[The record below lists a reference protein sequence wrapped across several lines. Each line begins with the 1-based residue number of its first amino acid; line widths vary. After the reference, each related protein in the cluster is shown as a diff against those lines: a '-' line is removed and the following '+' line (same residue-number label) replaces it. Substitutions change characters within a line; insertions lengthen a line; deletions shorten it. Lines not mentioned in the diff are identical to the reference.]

1 MPSIQPKTLQSQ
13 LIEKLKSTYGERE
26 ASNLSHLL
34 LDHFCSLNRMAIAM
48 NNAVEIAS
56 SDLESL
62 EQAIEKLLAHVPIQH
77 IMGEVEFYGCK
88 IKTDGR
94 ALIPRPETEELV
106 DWIYQENALDAPHIL
121 DIGTGTGCIPIALKR
136 AIPQAKVNALDIS
149 TEALALAK
157 ENAHANDVTI
167 DFAQLDVLKD
177 VIPFQQLDII
187 VSNPPYIPIQEKD
200 SMESNVVDF
209 EPNLALF
216 VSDEDPL
223 IFYRVIAEQAIQ
235 LLNLGG
241 ILYFEIHENFG
252 QMLVTLME
260 EIGFT
265 NVTLKQ
271 DLQGKDR
278 MIQAQKYYNEEID
291 FAPWRL
297 R

>member
-34 LDHFCSLNRMAIAM
+34 LDHFCSLNRMAVAM
-48 NNAVEIAS
+48 NNAVEIAC

-62 EQAIEKLLAHVPIQH
+62 ARAIEKLLAHEPIQH

-88 IKTDGR
+88 IKTDDR

-136 AIPQAKVNALDIS
+136 AIPQAKVNAVDIS

-157 ENAHANDVTI
+157 ENAQANDVTI

-187 VSNPPYIPIQEKD
+187 VSNPPYIPIQEKE

-209 EPNLALF
+209 GPNLALF

-278 MIQAQKYYNEEID
+278 MIQAQKYYK
-291 FAPWRL
+291 
-297 R
+297 

>member
-34 LDHFCSLNRMAIAM
+34 LDHFCSLNRMAVAM

-62 EQAIEKLLAHVPIQH
+62 ARAIEKLLAHEPIQH

-88 IKTDGR
+88 IKTDDR

-136 AIPQAKVNALDIS
+136 AIPQAKVNAVDIS

-157 ENAHANDVTI
+157 ENAQANDVTI

-187 VSNPPYIPIQEKD
+187 VSNPPYIPIQEKE

-278 MIQAQKYYNEEID
+278 MIQAQKYYK
-291 FAPWRL
+291 
-297 R
+297 

>member
-34 LDHFCSLNRMAIAM
+34 LDHFCSLNRMAVAM

-62 EQAIEKLLAHVPIQH
+62 ARGIEKLLAHEPIQH

-88 IKTDGR
+88 IKTDDR

-136 AIPQAKVNALDIS
+136 AIPQAKVNAVDIS

-157 ENAHANDVTI
+157 ENAQANDVTI

-187 VSNPPYIPIQEKD
+187 VSNPPYIPIQEKE

-278 MIQAQKYYNEEID
+278 MIQAQKYYK
-291 FAPWRL
+291 
-297 R
+297 

>member
-1 MPSIQPKTLQSQ
+1 MPSIKPKALQSQ

-34 LDHFCSLNRMAIAM
+34 LDHFCGINRMAIAM
-48 NNAVEIAS
+48 DNPAEIAS
-56 SDLESL
+56 IDLETL
-62 EQAIEKLLAHVPIQH
+62 EKAIEHLLAHIPIQH
-77 IMGEVEFYGCK
+77 IIGEVEFYGCR

-106 DWIYQENALDAPHIL
+106 DWICQENELDAPNIL
-121 DIGTGTGCIPIALKR
+121 DIGTGTGCIPIALKK
-136 AIPQAKVNALDIS
+136 AIPGANVIAVDIS
-149 TEALALAK
+149 TEAMALAQ
-157 ENAHANDVTI
+157 ENAKINSVEVK
-167 DFAQLDVLKD
+167 FSELDVLKND
-177 VIPFQQLDII
+177 LPFQKLDII
-187 VSNPPYIPIQEKD
+187 VSNPPYIPIKEMQ
-200 SMESNVVDF
+200 SMDSNVVDF
-209 EPNLALF
+209 EPKLALF

-223 IFYRVIAEQAIQ
+223 IFYRIIAEQAIQ
-235 LLNLGG
+235 HLNLGG

-278 MIQAQKYYNEEID
+278 MIQAQKYYK
-291 FAPWRL
+291 
-297 R
+297 

>member
-1 MPSIQPKTLQSQ
+1 MPSIQPKTLQTQ
-13 LIEKLKSTYGERE
+13 LIEKLKNTYGERE

-34 LDHFCSLNRMAIAM
+34 LDHFCSLNRMAIALD
-48 NNAVEIAS
+48 NPAEITS
-56 SDLESL
+56 TQLEAL
-62 EQAIEKLLAHVPIQH
+62 EKAIEQLLAHLPIQH
-77 IMGEVEFYGCK
+77 IIGEVEFYGCR

-106 DWIYQENALDAPHIL
+106 DWICQENELDAPNIL

-136 AIPQAKVNALDIS
+136 AIPEAKVNAVDIS
-149 TEALALAK
+149 REALALAK
-157 ENAHANDVTI
+157 ENAQANHVTI

-187 VSNPPYIPIQEKD
+187 VSNPPYIPIQEKE
-200 SMESNVVDF
+200 SMDSNVVDF

-235 LLNLGG
+235 ILNLGG

-278 MIQAQKYYNEEID
+278 MIQAQKYYK
-291 FAPWRL
+291 
-297 R
+297 

>member
-1 MPSIQPKTLQSQ
+1 MPSIQPKTLQTQ
-13 LIEKLKSTYGERE
+13 LIEKLKNTYGERE

-34 LDHFCSLNRMAIAM
+34 LDHFCGFNRMAIALD
-48 NNAVEIAS
+48 NPAEITS
-56 SDLESL
+56 TQLEAL
-62 EQAIEKLLAHVPIQH
+62 EKAIEQLLAHLPIQH
-77 IMGEVEFYGCK
+77 IIGEVEFYGCR

-106 DWIYQENALDAPHIL
+106 DWICQENELDAPNIL
-121 DIGTGTGCIPIALKR
+121 DIGTGTGCIPIALKK
-136 AIPQAKVNALDIS
+136 AIPEAKVNAVDIS
-149 TEALALAK
+149 REALALAK
-157 ENAHANDVTI
+157 ENAQANDVTI

-177 VIPFQQLDII
+177 VIAFQQLDII
-187 VSNPPYIPIQEKD
+187 VSNPPYIPIQEKE

-216 VSDEDPL
+216 VSNEDPL

-235 LLNLGG
+235 ILNLGG
-241 ILYFEIHENFG
+241 ILYFEIHEDFG

-278 MIQAQKYYNEEID
+278 MIQAQKYYK
-291 FAPWRL
+291 
-297 R
+297 

>member
-62 EQAIEKLLAHVPIQH
+62 ERAIEKLLAHEPIQH

-136 AIPQAKVNALDIS
+136 AIPQAKVNAVDIS

-157 ENAHANDVTI
+157 ENAQANDVTI

-177 VIPFQQLDII
+177 VIPIQQLDII
-187 VSNPPYIPIQEKD
+187 VSNPPYIPIQEKE

-278 MIQAQKYYNEEID
+278 MIQAQKYYK
-291 FAPWRL
+291 
-297 R
+297 

>member
-1 MPSIQPKTLQSQ
+1 MPSIQPKTLQTQ
-13 LIEKLKSTYGERE
+13 LIEKLKNTYGERE

-34 LDHFCSLNRMAIAM
+34 LDHFCGINRMAIAM
-48 NNAVEIAS
+48 NIMTEKAS

-62 EQAIEKLLAHVPIQH
+62 EKAIEQLLAHLPIQY
-77 IMGEVEFYGCK
+77 IIGEVEFYGCR

-106 DWIYQENALDAPHIL
+106 DWICQENELDAPNIL
-121 DIGTGTGCIPIALKR
+121 DIGTGTGCIPIALKK
-136 AIPQAKVNALDIS
+136 AIPEAKVNAVDIS
-149 TEALALAK
+149 REALALAK
-157 ENAHANDVTI
+157 ENAQANDVTI

-187 VSNPPYIPIQEKD
+187 VSNPPYIPIQEKE
-200 SMESNVVDF
+200 SMDSNVVDF
-209 EPNLALF
+209 EPPLALF

-235 LLNLGG
+235 IINLGG

-278 MIQAQKYYNEEID
+278 MIQAQKFYK
-291 FAPWRL
+291 
-297 R
+297 

>member
-1 MPSIQPKTLQSQ
+1 MFWRRLTKPL
-13 LIEKLKSTYGERE
+13 EV
-26 ASNLSHLL
+26 
-34 LDHFCSLNRMAIAM
+34 AISPRA
-48 NNAVEIAS
+48 
-56 SDLESL
+56 D
-62 EQAIEKLLAHVPIQH
+62 
-77 IMGEVEFYGCK
+77 FY
-88 IKTDGR
+88 KTD
-94 ALIPRPETEELV
+94 PRLR
-106 DWIYQENALDAPHIL
+106 DL
-121 DIGTGTGCIPIALKR
+121 R
-136 AIPQAKVNALDIS
+136 
-149 TEALALAK
+149 
-157 ENAHANDVTI
+157 
-167 DFAQLDVLKD
+167 
-177 VIPFQQLDII
+177 
-187 VSNPPYIPIQEKD
+187 IPIQEKE

-278 MIQAQKYYNEEID
+278 MIQAQKYYK
-291 FAPWRL
+291 
-297 R
+297 

>member
-1 MPSIQPKTLQSQ
+1 MPSIKPKTLQNQ

-26 ASNLSHLL
+26 ASNLSNLL
-34 LDHFCSLNRMAIAM
+34 LDHFCEINRMAIAM
-48 NNAVEIAS
+48 DNASEVAS
-56 SDLESL
+56 TKLEDLEKAMD
-62 EQAIEKLLAHVPIQH
+62 QLLINVPIQH
-77 IMGEVEFYGCK
+77 IIGEVEFYGCR

-106 DWIYQENALDAPHIL
+106 DWICQENELDAPNIL
-121 DIGTGTGCIPIALKR
+121 DIGTGTGCIPIALKK
-136 AIPQAKVNALDIS
+136 AIPGAHVKGVDIS
-149 TEALALAK
+149 TKALALAQ
-157 ENAHANDVTI
+157 ENAKINSVEVK
-167 DFAQLDVLKD
+167 FSELDVLKTD
-177 VIPFQQLDII
+177 LPFQKLDII
-187 VSNPPYIPIQEKD
+187 VSNPPYIPIKEMD
-200 SMESNVVDF
+200 SMDSNVVDF
-209 EPNLALF
+209 EPKLALF

-235 LLNLGG
+235 HLNLGG

-278 MIQAQKYYNEEID
+278 MIQAQKYYK
-291 FAPWRL
+291 
-297 R
+297 